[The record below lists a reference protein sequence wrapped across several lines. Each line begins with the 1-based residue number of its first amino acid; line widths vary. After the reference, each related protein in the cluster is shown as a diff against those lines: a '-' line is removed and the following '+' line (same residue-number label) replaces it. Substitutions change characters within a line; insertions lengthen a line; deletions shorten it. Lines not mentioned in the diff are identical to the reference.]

1 MEQSLI
7 SLFLKRRS
15 IRKFKDKKIKKK
27 EMKKL
32 IQAALL
38 PPSSHGKY
46 PCRHIIIEDKKMLS
60 RLSLSKM
67 HGSAF
72 LSNTPLAIIVT
83 ADKDKSDA
91 WIEDASI
98 ASTYIMLTA
107 EWMGLGSCWIQIRNR
122 KHSESKTSEEFM
134 REILDIPKNI
144 SILSIIALG
153 YPDEEKSPANINNL
167 LYDRVFYNFFGK
179 KYPLN

>member
-1 MEQSLI
+1 MEQNLI

-15 IRKFKDKKIKKK
+15 IRKFKDKKFETEKVKQ
-27 EMKKL
+27 L

-38 PPSSHGKY
+38 PPSSHGRY
-46 PCRHIIIEDKKMLS
+46 PCRHIIVDDKKLLLQLS
-60 RLSLSKM
+60 RSKM

-83 ADKDKSDA
+83 ADKDKSDT

-144 SILSIIALG
+144 SIISIIALG
-153 YPDEEKSPANINNL
+153 
-167 LYDRVFYNFFGK
+167 
-179 KYPLN
+179 